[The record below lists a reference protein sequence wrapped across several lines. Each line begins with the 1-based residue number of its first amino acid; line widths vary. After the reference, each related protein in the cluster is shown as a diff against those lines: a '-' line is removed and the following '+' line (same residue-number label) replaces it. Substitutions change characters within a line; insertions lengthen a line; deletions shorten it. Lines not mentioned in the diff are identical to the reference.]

1 MKRREFIAAFGGAA
15 AMPLRARAQ
24 QQPLM
29 LAVGYLSSRSLGE
42 SADVIAAFRR
52 GLLDGGFIEGQ
63 NLTLEYRWA
72 DGEYNR
78 LAALAAELVDR
89 RVSVIAAIGP
99 PAATAAKGATATVP
113 IVFQTGGDPVEEAL
127 VASLNQPGGNMT
139 GVTLFTATLN
149 PKRLQLLREL
159 VPQNPLIALLLNPN
173 STNAEIQLRE
183 LEAAAQS
190 VGQQVLILNATGDRE
205 LEIAFAKLAEQRAGS
220 LLIGSDPFFISRR
233 DQIASLAARHAM
245 PTIYNNRQ
253 YAEAGGLIS
262 YGTRVS
268 DSHHT
273 MGVYAARILKGEKPA
288 NLPIM
293 QPAKFEL
300 VINLKTA
307 KALGL
312 TIAPSVLAI
321 ADEVIE

>member
-1 MKRREFIAAFGGAA
+1 MKRREFIVALFGAA
-15 AMPLRARAQ
+15 GMPLTARAQ
-24 QQPLM
+24 QQPLKS
-29 LAVGYLSSRSLGE
+29 AVGYLSSRSLEE
-42 SADVIAAFRR
+42 SAEVIAAFRR

-63 NLTLEYRWA
+63 NLTIEFRWA

-78 LAALAAELVDR
+78 LAALAAELIDR

-99 PAATAAKGATATVP
+99 PAATAAKAATATVP

-159 VPQNPLIALLLNPN
+159 VPQNALIALLLNPN

-190 VGQQVLILNATGDRE
+190 VGQQVLILNATSDRE
-205 LEIAFAKLAEQRAGS
+205 LEVAFAKLAEQRAGS

-268 DSHHT
+268 DSHQA